1 MKGGGSQR
9 AGSLRTRRRADPA
22 PPFHLFRTPRTR
34 RSAAS
39 PEGCGRVTD
48 EKLVP
53 DNGGRGSDGWRRVD
67 LPQVSDAPQQPDE
80 ATVLRQRVAELEAQV
95 EAMNRLATLGT
106 LAATLAHEVN
116 NLATP
121 ALNYARLG
129 EKALADNDSAMA
141 GKALTR
147 CGTAADRS
155 ARLCRSIL
163 SFAKPSGPL
172 AQPCRAELAAAVGE
186 AIEAMVRPPQQD
198 GVELDVS
205 IPAGLAAAVEPTQL
219 EHVLLNL
226 LLNAR
231 RALLTVPM
239 SRRRLSIV
247 AADEGAAGRVR
258 LSVSDTG
265 GGIDPSVLPRLFQ
278 PFGSG
283 PGGGSG
289 LGLSLCRRI
298 AERHGGHIE
307 ADSRL
312 GDGASFTLT
321 LPRAA

>member
-1 MKGGGSQR
+1 MPYPI
-9 AGSLRTRRRADPA
+9 D
-22 PPFHLFRTPRTR
+22 
-34 RSAAS
+34 
-39 PEGCGRVTD
+39 
-48 EKLVP
+48 
-53 DNGGRGSDGWRRVD
+53 
-67 LPQVSDAPQQPDE
+67 DAE
-80 ATVLRQRVAELEAQV
+80 TLRQRVAALEAQV

-121 ALNYARLG
+121 AFNYARLG
-129 EKALADNDSAMA
+129 ERAVADNDTDMARKALA
-141 GKALTR
+141 R

-163 SFAKPSGPL
+163 NFAKPSGPMD
-172 AQPCRAELAAAVGE
+172 QPCRAELAAVVTE
-186 AIEAMVRPPQQD
+186 TIEAMVRPPERD

-205 IPAGLAAAVEPTQL
+205 VPAGLAAAVEPTQL

-239 SRRRLSIV
+239 TRRRLSIT
-247 AADEGAAGRVR
+247 AADDGPAGRVR

-265 GGIDPSVLPRLFQ
+265 GGIDPIVLPRLFE

-298 AERHGGHIE
+298 AERHGGQIE
-307 ADSRL
+307 ADSRP